1 MASVIEFSSKAHS
14 FSEFSNFHVAP
25 FFIEGKTYKTVEHWF
40 QAQKFPTDKD
50 LQERIRNAQ
59 TPAQAKVLG
68 QTRST
73 HYVSNWDVIKDEVML
88 KGLTAKFAQNP
99 DLKDLLVA
107 TAGRELREKAPKD
120 KYWGTGPS
128 GDGQNKLGK
137 LLMAVR
143 DQATTR

>member
-25 FFIEGKTYKTVEHWF
+25 FEIEGKAYKTVEHWF

-50 LQERIRNAQ
+50 LQERIRNER
-59 TPAQAKVLG
+59 TPAKAKELG
-68 QTRST
+68 QTEST

-99 DLKDLLVA
+99 DLMDLLVS
-107 TAGRELREKAPKD
+107 TAGHELREKTVRD
-120 KYWGTGPS
+120 VYWGTGQN

-137 LLMAVR
+137 LLMVVR
-143 DQATTR
+143 DR